1 MSNIY
6 DNNVFFE
13 KYAQM
18 DRSKKGL
25 NYAGEWHQF
34 KNMFPDLKNK
44 RLLDLGCGYGW
55 HCKYAINLGAKDVLG
70 IDISQK
76 MIDRA
81 MQLNKHDN
89 IEYLVSNLDEYA
101 YPSDSWDV
109 VISNLVLHYVE
120 DIESI
125 FNKIFNTLK
134 AGGTFLLNIEHPIF
148 TSGINQDWIYDKH
161 NKPLYWPIDNY
172 FYPGERKTIFLKQE
186 ITKYHHTL
194 TQIINGLIK
203 TGFIIQNLEE
213 AMPSQE
219 MLKIEGMENELRRP
233 MMLLIKASKL

>member
-25 NYAGEWHQF
+25 SYAGEWHQF

-44 RLLDLGCGYGW
+44 RVLDLGCGYGW

-125 FNKIFNTLK
+125 FSKIFNTLK
-134 AGGTFLLNIEHPIF
+134 AGGTFLLNIEHPVF

-203 TGFIIQNLEE
+203 AGFIIQNLEE